1 MAGTKPMGCVV
12 MALSTPGFGKPS
24 LLSYN
29 ELEELLRMLGKAV
42 AHLVGSRKWAETSG
56 RRGIIELRIYQRKRK
71 YARNRANGF
80 RGDFTKR
87 NMYK

>member
-42 AHLVGSRKWAETSG
+42 AHLAGSRKWAETSG
-56 RRGIIELRIYQRKRK
+56 RRGIMGWEFIKERESTHET
-71 YARNRANGF
+71 A
-80 RGDFTKR
+80 
-87 NMYK
+87 